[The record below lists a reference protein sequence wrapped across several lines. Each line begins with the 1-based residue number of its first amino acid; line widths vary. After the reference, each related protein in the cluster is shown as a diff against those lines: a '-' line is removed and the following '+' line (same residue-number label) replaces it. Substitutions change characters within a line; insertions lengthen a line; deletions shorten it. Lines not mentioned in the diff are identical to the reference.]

1 MMADRKDQG
10 DNVVRGILRGL
21 MLTVALAVATP
32 ALAQSYPNKPIR
44 MIVTFAPGGPTDVI
58 GRIIAQKASE
68 SFGQQVV
75 VENIPGGGGNIGIAN
90 ALRSPADGYTVV
102 VVSTG
107 FIVNPS
113 LYAKVPYAI
122 DDFAPV
128 SLVAAS
134 PNVLTVNP
142 AVPAKS
148 VKELIAEIK
157 KSPGKYSYSQPGIGS
172 TPHLAGELFKLR
184 FGLDLAMVPFP
195 SAAPAVTAVIA
206 GHTQVGF
213 TALPPAIAN
222 IQDGKVRGL
231 AIMAEKRN
239 ASLPDLPTM
248 AESGVPD
255 QESDTITGIVVRA
268 GTPPEVIDR
277 WHREIVRIVAL
288 SEVNAQLR
296 KLGFD
301 PVANTPAQFAA
312 RIKSEAA
319 KWDKVIRD
327 AKIRI
332 D

>member
-1 MMADRKDQG
+1 MRA
-10 DNVVRGILRGL
+10 ITRGL
-21 MLTVALAVATP
+21 IVLVALAVSIP
-32 ALAQSYPNKPIR
+32 ALAQDYPGKSIR

-58 GRIIAQKASE
+58 GRIIAQKVSE

-75 VENIPGGGGNIGIAN
+75 VENIAGGGGNIGVAA
-90 ALRSPADGYTVV
+90 ALRAPADGYTIV

-122 DDFAPV
+122 EDFAPI

-148 VKELIAEIK
+148 VRELVQLVKA
-157 KSPGKYSYSQPGIGS
+157 SPGKFSYAQPGNGS

-184 FGLDLAMVPFP
+184 FGIDLAMVPFG
-195 SAAPAVTAVIA
+195 SAAPAVTSVIG

-213 TALPPAIAN
+213 TALPPAIAS
-222 IQDGKVRGL
+222 IQDGKLRGL
-231 AIMAEKRN
+231 AIMAAKRN
-239 ASLPDLPTM
+239 AGLPELPTM
-248 AESGVPD
+248 AEAGVAD
-255 QESDTITGIVVRA
+255 QESDTVTGIVARA
-268 GTPPEVIDR
+268 GTPPAIIER
-277 WHREIVRIVAL
+277 WHREIARIVARP
-288 SEVNAQLR
+288 EVNAQLR

-301 PVANTPAQFAA
+301 PVANSPAEFAA
-312 RIKSEAA
+312 RIKSEGA
-319 KWDKVIRD
+319 KWDKVAKD

>member
-1 MMADRKDQG
+1 MPA
-10 DNVVRGILRGL
+10 IFRGL
-21 MLTVALAVATP
+21 IVLAALAIAGP
-32 ALAQSYPNKPIR
+32 ASAQTYPGKTIR

-75 VENIPGGGGNIGIAN
+75 VENVAGGGGNIGVA
-90 ALRSPADGYTVV
+90 AGLRAPADGYTVV

-134 PNVLTVNP
+134 PNVLSVNP

-148 VKELIAEIK
+148 VKELVQLVKA
-157 KSPGKYSYSQPGIGS
+157 SPGKFSYAQPGIGS
-172 TPHLAGELFKLR
+172 TPHLAGELFKLH

-195 SAAPAVTAVIA
+195 SAAPAVTAVMA

-213 TALPPAIAN
+213 TALPPAIAS

-231 AIMAEKRN
+231 AIMAAKRN
-239 ASLPDLPTM
+239 AGLPDVPTM
-248 AESGVPD
+248 AEAGVPD
-255 QESDTITGIVVRA
+255 QESDTVTGIVMRA
-268 GTPPEVIDR
+268 GTPPAVIER

-288 SEVNAQLR
+288 PEVNAQLR

-301 PVANTPAQFAA
+301 PIANSPAEFAA
-312 RIKSEAA
+312 RIKREGM
-319 KWDKVIRD
+319 KWDKVAKD
-327 AKIRI
+327 ANIRI
-332 D
+332 N

>member
-1 MMADRKDQG
+1 VPA
-10 DNVVRGILRGL
+10 IFRGL
-21 MLTVALAVATP
+21 IVLVALTIAGP
-32 ALAQSYPNKPIR
+32 ASAQTYPGKTIR

-75 VENIPGGGGNIGIAN
+75 VENVPGGGGNIGVA
-90 ALRSPADGYTVV
+90 AGLRAPADGYTVV

-122 DDFAPV
+122 SDFAPV

-134 PNVLTVNP
+134 PNVLSVNP

-148 VKELIAEIK
+148 VNELVQLIK
-157 KSPGKYSYSQPGIGS
+157 ASPGKFSYAQPGIGS
-172 TPHLAGELFKLR
+172 T
-184 FGLDLAMVPFP
+184 VPFP
-195 SAAPAVTAVIA
+195 SAAPAVTAVMA

-213 TALPPAIAN
+213 TALPPAIAS

-231 AIMAEKRN
+231 AIMAAKRN
-239 ASLPDLPTM
+239 PGLPDVPTM
-248 AESGVPD
+248 AEAGVPD
-255 QESDTITGIVVRA
+255 QESDTVTGIVMRA
-268 GTPPEVIDR
+268 GTPPAVIER

-288 SEVNAQLR
+288 PEVNAQLR

-301 PVANTPAQFAA
+301 PIANSPAEFAA
-312 RIKSEAA
+312 RIKREGM
-319 KWDKVIRD
+319 KWDKVAKD
-327 AKIRI
+327 ANIRI
-332 D
+332 N